1 MIFDYFILALKT
13 LSHRQ
18 LRSWLTVLGIV
29 IGITAV
35 VSLISLGQGLQ
46 NAINEQFSTI
56 GANRILIQ
64 PGGSDL
70 GPPTPGTGQAKITDH
85 DLNLI
90 EDINGVDNAFGYTLN
105 PAKAEF
111 NNKVR
116 FTYVVGIPPDPEEL
130 KVLGTGLDV
139 GEGRQLKK
147 GDVSKVV
154 LGYDISHRDSMFG
167 KEVKI
172 GDKILIEGKSF
183 DVVGVRKRIGNPIQ
197 DESFLIPLDTF
208 RDIFNL
214 EDDLS
219 IIAANIN
226 ANENVDVI
234 AEKIKKEMRRDRH
247 LKEGEEDFQ
256 VQTSEEVIASF
267 NVVLQIVQ
275 AVLIGIAA
283 ISLIVGGIGIMN
295 TMYTSVLERTKDI
308 GILKAIGAKYS
319 DIMQIFLIESGIIGL
334 VGGVIGISIGVG
346 IGLLVQFFAEQYWGT
361 ALIRA
366 SFSWPLIIG
375 SLLFSF
381 VVGSLAGLLPARQAA
396 KMNPV
401 DALRYE

>member
-1 MIFDYFILALKT
+1 MFCKDIDMTKLKLACLFA
-13 LSHRQ
+13 RPA
-18 LRSWLTVLGIV
+18 GIV
-29 IGITAV
+29 ALLDIKDDFNIVLLVTHLENTKEEGTKI
-35 VSLISLGQGLQ
+35 
-46 NAINEQFSTI
+46 
-56 GANRILIQ
+56 ILIIDE
-64 PGGSDL
+64 SHF
-70 GPPTPGTGQAKITDH
+70 TAKTETSR
-85 DLNLI
+85 NLI

-283 ISLIVGGIGIMN
+283 FFGL
-295 TMYTSVLERTKDI
+295 TSKLTTP
-308 GILKAIGAKYS
+308 
-319 DIMQIFLIESGIIGL
+319 
-334 VGGVIGISIGVG
+334 
-346 IGLLVQFFAEQYWGT
+346 LL
-361 ALIRA
+361 
-366 SFSWPLIIG
+366 
-375 SLLFSF
+375 
-381 VVGSLAGLLPARQAA
+381 
-396 KMNPV
+396 
-401 DALRYE
+401 